1 MDLAQLIYMIIMK
14 MDMDLSSM
22 ISSQITQIAQSNSS
36 KLGFPALITALC
48 DVKGIS
54 SYTLTFES
62 LSPIIN
68 LAYIQKNYWNPVDTS
83 VVFPTQRKARA
94 HTILDAPSSP
104 PPIVLPL
111 IFAPPSLLSTP
122 LEQLIP
128 MMTSLHQGQCLY
140 LCIVFI
146 NSPSIN
152 KL

>member
-68 LAYIQKNYWNPVDTS
+68 LAYIQNNCWNPADTS
-83 VVFPTQRKARA
+83 VVFSGPGKAQARVVP
-94 HTILDAPSSP
+94 DAPP
-104 PPIVLPL
+104 TTPLVILPLVPTPPILL
-111 IFAPPSLLSTP
+111 FTPPN
-122 LEQLIP
+122 QLIH
-128 MMTSLHQGQCLY
+128 MMMSLHHGKHLLMQSLH
-140 LCIVFI
+140 
-146 NSPSIN
+146 
-152 KL
+152 KLSFH